1 LGESPLN
8 GLILSGVPCGGWYR
22 LQGVCDVRTHRRLTR
37 TKTPTRGGG
46 RRGEELG
53 LLRLCAG
60 NNCGCRPE
68 SMDSA
73 PEMMCRWVERH
84 PLTKAR
90 IGGAARPACRPAT
103 TITIPTSKPR
113 LLTTRAASMPVSLRD
128 KFKPGGSPSLPQSLR
143 HTRISLFYPRRRLQ
157 GYISAD
163 ERCSDEAW
171 AIGTA
176 YALRPALERQ

>member
-1 LGESPLN
+1 
-8 GLILSGVPCGGWYR
+8 
-22 LQGVCDVRTHRRLTR
+22 
-37 TKTPTRGGG
+37 
-46 RRGEELG
+46 
-53 LLRLCAG
+53 
-60 NNCGCRPE
+60 
-68 SMDSA
+68 
-73 PEMMCRWVERH
+73 VERH

-171 AIGTA
+171 AIGHGIPMPFGLRWNVNDPSTLDAGEKSTRCNGCSLVRQFQPCYTCPRSPSSCVAIRPCVDFKVPLLIGA
-176 YALRPALERQ
+176 YAWRQRVHGARIPYAAYV